1 MKKVHEKQQIKY
13 ADDADDA
20 KLYREISTVEDQLIL
35 QKDLEEL
42 RTWSKTSLLEFN
54 AEKCVKMTLTSKKK
68 TTSERTYNLNKDQNL
83 KSVYKEKDLGIMT
96 DSKLS
101 FEEHICMKLKKANS
115 ILALIRRSFINISK
129 QVFLQLYKALIR
141 PHLEYANQ
149 IWYPNLKKHKTSIE
163 NVQRKATRL
172 VGSLR
177 GLSYEERLRELKL
190 PTTEYRRQRGR
201 MIEIFK
207 IINGMYDESATG
219 NLIQFI
225 ERNSRKHGQ
234 QLSIRRA
241 RLELRKKFFSVD
253 GPKDWNEL
261 PEHVVSS
268 ESLDIF
274 KTRLDRHWQHR
285 MFRELS

>member
-1 MKKVHEKQQIKY
+1 MY
-13 ADDADDA
+13 
-20 KLYREISTVEDQLIL
+20 
-35 QKDLEEL
+35 
-42 RTWSKTSLLEFN
+42 WSVFCN
-54 AEKCVKMTLTSKKK
+54 WGCI
-68 TTSERTYNLNKDQNL
+68 TYW
-83 KSVYKEKDLGIMT
+83 GW
-96 DSKLS
+96 
-101 FEEHICMKLKKANS
+101 A
-115 ILALIRRSFINISK
+115 
-129 QVFLQLYKALIR
+129 
-141 PHLEYANQ
+141 HLEYANQ

-163 NVQRKATRL
+163 NVQRRATRL

-253 GPKDWNEL
+253 GPKGWNEL